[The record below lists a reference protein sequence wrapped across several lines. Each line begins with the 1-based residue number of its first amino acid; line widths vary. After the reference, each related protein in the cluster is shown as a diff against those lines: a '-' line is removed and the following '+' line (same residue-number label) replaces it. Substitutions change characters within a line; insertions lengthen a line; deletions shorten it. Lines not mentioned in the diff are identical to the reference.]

1 MNIKMTILNFFY
13 IVIGAF
19 CSLYCFITAFE
30 IPVSPLPLA
39 LFCIIP
45 ALFLCAS
52 YYYFGHSK
60 GDIILLFSLLLIG
73 IVALI
78 FRSILPDAI
87 DCTTSYF
94 LNKLAKLNVMTST
107 VSLPLESK
115 LYSIVP
121 FFCAIMALL
130 ALLLVILIHRFRL
143 SFFSLLITF
152 PLVEVGLFFGAVPN
166 KICFFLYIIFLLL
179 QIERFRFKKREI
191 PKGFTATLAI
201 CIGIC
206 ILFSNTLLIKMDYQR
221 PFKWNSMRNAIILRD
236 YETLGNL
243 IGIDLESLFSAFSNH
258 GNGIN
263 AGNLSN
269 LGNKSKST
277 RTALKVTLPHSYTT
291 VYLRGYASSYYTKNH
306 WSIRENKEYDSLLS
320 SYEKETS
327 FPLTPLELFS
337 YSQTLP
343 YLYQTNITIEPKRAD
358 KSYAYVP
365 YSMLPNDSVTEVQD
379 LYYKP
384 KSNTNQSYTI
394 PVGTY
399 LTGTEI
405 KNSTF
410 DALSESSST
419 SASFFN
425 STTKYDAVL
434 DAYSAHFSEDYL
446 TISKSLAS
454 ALSAIAEA
462 LESKAN
468 YILADYPETVQSYL
482 EQIYT
487 YTLTPKK
494 APKNEDATLY
504 FLQESREG
512 YCVHFASSATLLL
525 RAMGIPARYVE
536 GYVISPNDF
545 SKGSFDAKT
554 GQYTVNVPE
563 SNAHAWTEYYTDD
576 NGWQILDATPGYT
589 ESSIASDPAS
599 ASQSTTA
606 STQEAQTQQEATSET
621 ASTAT
626 TADNNSPQK
635 SKGNKADNNGFSF
648 QQWLKQQSLIT
659 KLMLSILG
667 LFLLFILLC
676 LIRRGIL
683 VQIRHYHWHGEDA
696 NKNAIAMLSL
706 LTYLFTI
713 SSPSKAEQKIW
724 EERMKPL
731 FDLARYSQHTITKE
745 QLEEIER
752 MVIATEKKLKKQL
765 PFLKRLYYEY
775 LAKRIL

>member
-1 MNIKMTILNFFY
+1 MNIKTTILNFFY

-52 YYYFGHSK
+52 YHYFGHSK
-60 GDIILLFSLLLIG
+60 GDIILLFSLLFIG

-78 FRSILPDAI
+78 FRTIIPDAI
-87 DCTTSYF
+87 DCSTSYF
-94 LNKLAKLNVMTST
+94 LTKLAKLNVITST

-121 FFCAIMALL
+121 FFCAIMTLL
-130 ALLLVILIHRFRL
+130 TLLLVILIHRFRL

-166 KICFFLYIIFLLL
+166 KICFFLYIIFLIL
-179 QIERFRFKKREI
+179 QIERFHFKKREM
-191 PKGFTATLAI
+191 PKGFTSTLTI
-201 CIGIC
+201 CVGIC
-206 ILFSNTLLIKMDYQR
+206 ILFSNALLIKTDYQR
-221 PFKWNSMRNAIILRD
+221 PLKWNSMRNAIILRD

-243 IGIDLESLFSAFSNH
+243 IGIDLESLFSAFNNN

-263 AGNLSN
+263 AGDLSN
-269 LGNKSKST
+269 LGNQSKST
-277 RTALKVTLPHSYTT
+277 KTALKVTLPHSYTT

-306 WSIRENKEYDSLLS
+306 WGIRENKEYDSLLS
-320 SYEKETS
+320 SYEKEAS

-343 YLYQTNITIEPKRAD
+343 YPYQTNITIEPKRAD

-365 YSMLPNDSVTEVQD
+365 YYMLPNDSVTEVQD

-384 KSNTNQSYTI
+384 KSDKKQSYTI

-405 KNSTF
+405 KDSTF
-410 DALSESSST
+410 YTLSENSST
-419 SASFFN
+419 SASIFN
-425 STTKYDAVL
+425 STTKYDTVM
-434 DAYSAHFSEDYL
+434 DAYSSHFSEDYL

-454 ALSAIAEA
+454 ALSPIVEA
-462 LESKAN
+462 LETKAN
-468 YILADYPETVQSYL
+468 YMPTDYPETVQSYL
-482 EQIYT
+482 EHIYT

-563 SNAHAWTEYYTDD
+563 SNAHAWTEYYTEDE
-576 NGWQILDATPGYT
+576 GWQILDATPGYT
-589 ESSIASDPAS
+589 ESSIASDPETS
-599 ASQSTTA
+599 SQSTTA
-606 STQEAQTQQEATSET
+606 STEEVPTEQEATSET
-621 ASTAT
+621 TSTAT
-626 TADNNSPQK
+626 TADSDNQ
-635 SKGNKADNNGFSF
+635 NKADEHKTDTNGFSF
-648 QQWLKQQSLIT
+648 QTWFQQQSFIT
-659 KLMLSILG
+659 KLMLSIFG
-667 LFLLFILLC
+667 LFLLFVLLC

-706 LTYLFTI
+706 LMYLFTI
-713 SSPSKAEQKIW
+713 SPPSKAEQKIW

-745 QLEEIER
+745 QLEEIET

-765 PFLKRLYYEY
+765 PFLKRLYYQY

>member
-1 MNIKMTILNFFY
+1 MNIKTTILNFFY

-19 CSLYCFITAFE
+19 CSLYCFVTAFE

-52 YYYFGHSK
+52 YHYFGHSK

-94 LNKLAKLNVMTST
+94 LNKLAELNVMTST

-121 FFCAIMALL
+121 FFCTIMALL
-130 ALLLVILIHRFRL
+130 TLLLVILIHRFRL

-166 KICFFLYIIFLLL
+166 KVCFFLYIIFLIL
-179 QIERFRFKKREI
+179 QIERFHFKKREM
-191 PKGFTATLAI
+191 PKGFTSTLAI
-201 CIGIC
+201 CVGIC
-206 ILFSNTLLIKMDYQR
+206 ILFSNALLIKTDYQR

-236 YETLGNL
+236 YEILGNL
-243 IGIDLESLFSAFSNH
+243 IGIDLESLFSAFNNN

-263 AGNLSN
+263 AGDLSN
-269 LGNKSKST
+269 LGNQSKST
-277 RTALKVTLPHSYTT
+277 KTALKVTLPHSYTT

-306 WSIRENKEYDSLLS
+306 WGIRENKEYDSLLS
-320 SYEKETS
+320 SYEKEAS

-394 PVGTY
+394 PIGTDLIGTD
-399 LTGTEI
+399 LTG
-405 KNSTF
+405 
-410 DALSESSST
+410 AV
-419 SASFFN
+419 FN
-425 STTKYDAVL
+425 STTEYAAIV
-434 DAYSAHFSEDYL
+434 DAYSSHFSEDYL

-454 ALSAIAEA
+454 ALSPIVEA
-462 LESKAN
+462 LETKAN
-468 YILADYPETVQSYL
+468 HMPTDYPETVQSYL
-482 EQIYT
+482 EHIYT

-563 SNAHAWTEYYTDD
+563 SNAHAWTEYYTEDE
-576 NGWQILDATPGYT
+576 GWQILDATPGYT

-606 STQEAQTQQEATSET
+606 STQEVQAQQEATSET

-635 SKGNKADNNGFSF
+635 VKGNKADNNGFSF
-648 QQWLKQQSLIT
+648 QQWLKQQSLMT
-659 KLMLSILG
+659 KLMLSIFG
-667 LFLLFILLC
+667 LFLLFVLLC

-683 VQIRHYHWHGEDA
+683 VQIRHYHWYGEDA

-706 LTYLFTI
+706 LMYLFTI
-713 SSPSKAEQKIW
+713 SPPSKAEQKIW

>member
-1 MNIKMTILNFFY
+1 
-13 IVIGAF
+13 
-19 CSLYCFITAFE
+19 
-30 IPVSPLPLA
+30 
-39 LFCIIP
+39 
-45 ALFLCAS
+45 
-52 YYYFGHSK
+52 
-60 GDIILLFSLLLIG
+60 
-73 IVALI
+73 
-78 FRSILPDAI
+78 
-87 DCTTSYF
+87 
-94 LNKLAKLNVMTST
+94 
-107 VSLPLESK
+107 
-115 LYSIVP
+115 
-121 FFCAIMALL
+121 
-130 ALLLVILIHRFRL
+130 
-143 SFFSLLITF
+143 
-152 PLVEVGLFFGAVPN
+152 
-166 KICFFLYIIFLLL
+166 
-179 QIERFRFKKREI
+179 
-191 PKGFTATLAI
+191 
-201 CIGIC
+201 
-206 ILFSNTLLIKMDYQR
+206 MDYQR

-306 WSIRENKEYDSLLS
+306 WGIRENKEYDSLLS

-337 YSQTLP
+337 YSQRLP

-454 ALSAIAEA
+454 ALSPIAEA

-468 YILADYPETVQSYL
+468 YILADYPEIVQSYL

-504 FLQESREG
+504 FLQKSREG

-606 STQEAQTQQEATSET
+606 STQEVQAQQEATSET

-635 SKGNKADNNGFSF
+635 AKGNKADNNGFSF

-713 SSPSKAEQKIW
+713 SPPSKAEQKIW

-731 FDLARYSQHTITKE
+731 FDLARYSQHTIAKE

>member
-1 MNIKMTILNFFY
+1 MNIKTTILNFFY

-19 CSLYCFITAFE
+19 CSLYCFVTAFE

-52 YYYFGHSK
+52 YHYFGHSK

-121 FFCAIMALL
+121 FFCTIMALL
-130 ALLLVILIHRFRL
+130 TLLLVILIHRFRL

-166 KICFFLYIIFLLL
+166 KVCFFLYIIFLIL
-179 QIERFRFKKREI
+179 QIERFHFKKREM
-191 PKGFTATLAI
+191 PKGFTSTLAI
-201 CIGIC
+201 CVGIC
-206 ILFSNTLLIKMDYQR
+206 ILFSNALLIKTDYQR

-236 YETLGNL
+236 YEILGNL
-243 IGIDLESLFSAFSNH
+243 IGIDLESLFSAFNNN

-263 AGNLSN
+263 AGDLSN
-269 LGNKSKST
+269 LGNQSKST
-277 RTALKVTLPHSYTT
+277 KTALKVTLPHSYTT

-306 WSIRENKEYDSLLS
+306 WGIRENKEYDSLLS
-320 SYEKETS
+320 SYEKEAS

-394 PVGTY
+394 PIGTDLIGTD
-399 LTGTEI
+399 LTG
-405 KNSTF
+405 
-410 DALSESSST
+410 AV
-419 SASFFN
+419 FN
-425 STTKYDAVL
+425 STTEYAAIV
-434 DAYSAHFSEDYL
+434 DAYSSHFSEDYL

-454 ALSAIAEA
+454 ALSPIVEA
-462 LESKAN
+462 LETKAN
-468 YILADYPETVQSYL
+468 HMPTDYPETVQSYL
-482 EQIYT
+482 EHIYT

-563 SNAHAWTEYYTDD
+563 SNAHAWTEYYTEDE
-576 NGWQILDATPGYT
+576 GWQILDATPGYT

-606 STQEAQTQQEATSET
+606 STQEVQAQQEATSET

-635 SKGNKADNNGFSF
+635 VKGNKADNNGFSF
-648 QQWLKQQSLIT
+648 QQWLKQQSLMT
-659 KLMLSILG
+659 KLMLSIFG
-667 LFLLFILLC
+667 LFLLFVLLC

-683 VQIRHYHWHGEDA
+683 VQIRHYHWYGEDA

-706 LTYLFTI
+706 LMYLFTI
-713 SSPSKAEQKIW
+713 SPPSKAEQKIW

-745 QLEEIER
+745 QLEEIET

-765 PFLKRLYYEY
+765 PFLKRLYYQY

>member
-94 LNKLAKLNVMTST
+94 LNKLTKLNVMTST

-166 KICFFLYIIFLLL
+166 KVCFFLYIIFLIL
-179 QIERFRFKKREI
+179 QIERFHFKKREM
-191 PKGFTATLAI
+191 PKGFTSTLAI
-201 CIGIC
+201 CVGIC
-206 ILFSNTLLIKMDYQR
+206 ILFSNALLIKTDYQR

-236 YETLGNL
+236 YEILGNL
-243 IGIDLESLFSAFSNH
+243 IGIDLESLFSAFNNN

-263 AGNLSN
+263 AGDLSN
-269 LGNKSKST
+269 LGNQSKST
-277 RTALKVTLPHSYTT
+277 KTALKVTLPHSYTT

-306 WSIRENKEYDSLLS
+306 WGIRENKEYDSLLS
-320 SYEKETS
+320 SYEKEAS

-394 PVGTY
+394 PIGTDLIGTD
-399 LTGTEI
+399 LTG
-405 KNSTF
+405 
-410 DALSESSST
+410 AV
-419 SASFFN
+419 FN
-425 STTKYDAVL
+425 STTEYAAIV
-434 DAYSAHFSEDYL
+434 DAYSSHFSEDYL

-454 ALSAIAEA
+454 ALSPIVEA
-462 LESKAN
+462 LETKAN
-468 YILADYPETVQSYL
+468 YMPTDYPETVQSYL
-482 EQIYT
+482 EHIYT

-563 SNAHAWTEYYTDD
+563 SNAHAWTEYYTEDE
-576 NGWQILDATPGYT
+576 GWQILDATPGYT

-606 STQEAQTQQEATSET
+606 STQEVQAQQEATSET

-635 SKGNKADNNGFSF
+635 VKGNKADNNGFSF
-648 QQWLKQQSLIT
+648 QQWLKQQSLMT
-659 KLMLSILG
+659 KLMLSIFG
-667 LFLLFILLC
+667 LFLLFVLLC

-706 LTYLFTI
+706 LMYLFTI
-713 SSPSKAEQKIW
+713 SPPSKAEQKIW

-745 QLEEIER
+745 QLEEIET

-765 PFLKRLYYEY
+765 PFLKRLYYQY

>member
-1 MNIKMTILNFFY
+1 MNIKTTILNFFY

-19 CSLYCFITAFE
+19 CSLYCFVTAFE

-52 YYYFGHSK
+52 YHYFGHSK
-60 GDIILLFSLLLIG
+60 GDIILLFSLLFIG

-87 DCTTSYF
+87 DCSTSYF
-94 LNKLAKLNVMTST
+94 LTKLAKLNVMTST

-121 FFCAIMALL
+121 FFCTIMALL
-130 ALLLVILIHRFRL
+130 TLLLVILIHRFRL

-166 KICFFLYIIFLLL
+166 KICFFLYIIFLIL

-206 ILFSNTLLIKMDYQR
+206 ILFSNTLLIKTDYQR

-306 WSIRENKEYDSLLS
+306 WGIRENKEYDSLLS
-320 SYEKETS
+320 SYEKEAS

-394 PVGTY
+394 PIGTDLIGTD
-399 LTGTEI
+399 LTG
-405 KNSTF
+405 
-410 DALSESSST
+410 AV
-419 SASFFN
+419 FN
-425 STTKYDAVL
+425 STTEYAAIV
-434 DAYSAHFSEDYL
+434 DAYSSHFSEDYL

-454 ALSAIAEA
+454 ALSPIVEA
-462 LESKAN
+462 LETKAN
-468 YILADYPETVQSYL
+468 HMPTDYPETVQSYL
-482 EQIYT
+482 EHIYT

-563 SNAHAWTEYYTDD
+563 SNAHAWTEYYTEDE
-576 NGWQILDATPGYT
+576 GWQILDATPGYT

-606 STQEAQTQQEATSET
+606 STQEVQAQQEATSET

-635 SKGNKADNNGFSF
+635 VKGNKADNNGFSF

-713 SSPSKAEQKIW
+713 SPPSKAEQKIW

-745 QLEEIER
+745 QLEEIET

>member
-394 PVGTY
+394 PVGTDLIGTD
-399 LTGTEI
+399 LTG
-405 KNSTF
+405 
-410 DALSESSST
+410 AV
-419 SASFFN
+419 FN
-425 STTKYDAVL
+425 STTEYAAIV
-434 DAYSAHFSEDYL
+434 DAYSSHFSEDYL

-454 ALSAIAEA
+454 ALSPIVEA
-462 LESKAN
+462 LETKAN
-468 YILADYPETVQSYL
+468 HMPTDYPETVQSYL

-504 FLQESREG
+504 FLQKSREG

-563 SNAHAWTEYYTDD
+563 SNAHAWTEYYTEDE
-576 NGWQILDATPGYT
+576 GWQILDATPGYT

-606 STQEAQTQQEATSET
+606 STQEVQAQQEATSET

-635 SKGNKADNNGFSF
+635 VKGNKADNNGFSF
-648 QQWLKQQSLIT
+648 QQWLKQQSLMT
-659 KLMLSILG
+659 KLMLSIFG
-667 LFLLFILLC
+667 LFLLFVLLC

-683 VQIRHYHWHGEDA
+683 VQIRHYHWYGEDA

-706 LTYLFTI
+706 LMYLFTI
-713 SSPSKAEQKIW
+713 SPPSKAEQKIW

-745 QLEEIER
+745 QLEEIET

-765 PFLKRLYYEY
+765 PFLKRLYYQY

>member
-1 MNIKMTILNFFY
+1 M
-13 IVIGAF
+13 
-19 CSLYCFITAFE
+19 
-30 IPVSPLPLA
+30 
-39 LFCIIP
+39 
-45 ALFLCAS
+45 
-52 YYYFGHSK
+52 
-60 GDIILLFSLLLIG
+60 
-73 IVALI
+73 
-78 FRSILPDAI
+78 
-87 DCTTSYF
+87 
-94 LNKLAKLNVMTST
+94 
-107 VSLPLESK
+107 
-115 LYSIVP
+115 
-121 FFCAIMALL
+121 
-130 ALLLVILIHRFRL
+130 
-143 SFFSLLITF
+143 
-152 PLVEVGLFFGAVPN
+152 
-166 KICFFLYIIFLLL
+166 
-179 QIERFRFKKREI
+179 
-191 PKGFTATLAI
+191 PKGFTSTLAI
-201 CIGIC
+201 CVGIC
-206 ILFSNTLLIKMDYQR
+206 ILFSNALLIKTDYQR

-236 YETLGNL
+236 YEILGNL
-243 IGIDLESLFSAFSNH
+243 IGIDLESLFSAFNNN

-263 AGNLSN
+263 AGDLSN
-269 LGNKSKST
+269 LGNQSKST
-277 RTALKVTLPHSYTT
+277 KTALKVTLPHSYTT

-306 WSIRENKEYDSLLS
+306 WGIRENKEYDSLLS
-320 SYEKETS
+320 SYEKEAS

-394 PVGTY
+394 PIGTDLIGTD
-399 LTGTEI
+399 LTG
-405 KNSTF
+405 
-410 DALSESSST
+410 AV
-419 SASFFN
+419 FN
-425 STTKYDAVL
+425 STTEYAAIV
-434 DAYSAHFSEDYL
+434 DAYSSHFSEDYL

-454 ALSAIAEA
+454 ALSPIVEA
-462 LESKAN
+462 LETKAN
-468 YILADYPETVQSYL
+468 HMPTDYPETVQSYL
-482 EQIYT
+482 EHIYT

-563 SNAHAWTEYYTDD
+563 SNAHAWTEYYTEDE
-576 NGWQILDATPGYT
+576 GWQILDATPGYT

-606 STQEAQTQQEATSET
+606 STQEVQAQQEATSET

-635 SKGNKADNNGFSF
+635 VKGNKADNNGFSF
-648 QQWLKQQSLIT
+648 QQWLKQQSLMT
-659 KLMLSILG
+659 KLMLSIFG
-667 LFLLFILLC
+667 LFLLFVLLC

-683 VQIRHYHWHGEDA
+683 VQIRHYHWYGEDA

-706 LTYLFTI
+706 LMYLFTI
-713 SSPSKAEQKIW
+713 SPPSKAEQKIW

-745 QLEEIER
+745 QLEEIET

-765 PFLKRLYYEY
+765 PFLKRLYYQY

>member
-1 MNIKMTILNFFY
+1 MNIKTTILNFFY

-52 YYYFGHSK
+52 YHYFGHSK

-78 FRSILPDAI
+78 FRTIIPDAI
-87 DCTTSYF
+87 DCSTSYF
-94 LNKLAKLNVMTST
+94 LTKLAKLNVMTST

-121 FFCAIMALL
+121 FFCAIIALL
-130 ALLLVILIHRFRL
+130 TLLLVILIHRFRL

-166 KICFFLYIIFLLL
+166 KVCFFLYIIFLIL

-206 ILFSNTLLIKMDYQR
+206 ILFSNALLIKTDYQR
-221 PFKWNSMRNAIILRD
+221 PLKWNSMRNAIILRD

-394 PVGTY
+394 PIGTDLIGTD
-399 LTGTEI
+399 LTG
-405 KNSTF
+405 
-410 DALSESSST
+410 AV
-419 SASFFN
+419 FN
-425 STTKYDAVL
+425 STTEYAAIV

-454 ALSAIAEA
+454 ALSPIVEA
-462 LESKAN
+462 LETKAN
-468 YILADYPETVQSYL
+468 YMPTDYPETVQSYL
-482 EQIYT
+482 EHIYT

-563 SNAHAWTEYYTDD
+563 SNAHAWTEYYTEDE
-576 NGWQILDATPGYT
+576 GWQILDATPGYT

-606 STQEAQTQQEATSET
+606 STQEVQAQQEATSET

-635 SKGNKADNNGFSF
+635 VKGNKADNNGFSF
-648 QQWLKQQSLIT
+648 QQWLKQQSLMT
-659 KLMLSILG
+659 KLMLSIFG
-667 LFLLFILLC
+667 LFLLFVLLC

-683 VQIRHYHWHGEDA
+683 VQIRHYHWYGEDA

-706 LTYLFTI
+706 LMYLFTI
-713 SSPSKAEQKIW
+713 SPPSKAEQKIW

-745 QLEEIER
+745 QLEEIET

-765 PFLKRLYYEY
+765 PFLKRLYYQY

>member
-1 MNIKMTILNFFY
+1 MNIKTTILNFFY

-19 CSLYCFITAFE
+19 CSLYCFVTAFE

-78 FRSILPDAI
+78 FRTIIPDAI
-87 DCTTSYF
+87 DCSTSYF
-94 LNKLAKLNVMTST
+94 LTKLAKLNVITST

-121 FFCAIMALL
+121 FFCAIMTLL
-130 ALLLVILIHRFRL
+130 TLLLVILIHRFRL

-166 KICFFLYIIFLLL
+166 KVCFFLYIIFLIL
-179 QIERFRFKKREI
+179 QIERFHFKKREM
-191 PKGFTATLAI
+191 PKGFTSTLAI
-201 CIGIC
+201 CVGIC
-206 ILFSNTLLIKMDYQR
+206 ILFSNALLIKTDYQR

-236 YETLGNL
+236 YEILGNL
-243 IGIDLESLFSAFSNH
+243 IGIDLESLFSAFNNN

-263 AGNLSN
+263 AGDLSN
-269 LGNKSKST
+269 LGNQSKST
-277 RTALKVTLPHSYTT
+277 KTALKVTLPHSYTT

-306 WSIRENKEYDSLLS
+306 WGIRENKEYDSLLS

-394 PVGTY
+394 PIGTDLIGTD
-399 LTGTEI
+399 LTG
-405 KNSTF
+405 
-410 DALSESSST
+410 AV
-419 SASFFN
+419 FN
-425 STTKYDAVL
+425 STTEYAAIV

-454 ALSAIAEA
+454 ALSPIVEA
-462 LESKAN
+462 LETKAN
-468 YILADYPETVQSYL
+468 YIPTDYPETVQSYL
-482 EQIYT
+482 EHIYT

-606 STQEAQTQQEATSET
+606 STQEVQAQQEATSET

-635 SKGNKADNNGFSF
+635 VKGNKADNNGFSF

-713 SSPSKAEQKIW
+713 SPPSKAEQKIW

-731 FDLARYSQHTITKE
+731 FDLARYSQHTIAKE

>member
-1 MNIKMTILNFFY
+1 MNIKTTILNFFY

-19 CSLYCFITAFE
+19 CSLYCFVTAFE

-52 YYYFGHSK
+52 YHYFGHSK
-60 GDIILLFSLLLIG
+60 GDIILLFSLLFIG

-78 FRSILPDAI
+78 FRTIIPDAI
-87 DCTTSYF
+87 DCSTSYF
-94 LNKLAKLNVMTST
+94 LTKLAKLNVITST

-121 FFCAIMALL
+121 FFCTIMALL
-130 ALLLVILIHRFRL
+130 TLLLVILIHRFRL

-166 KICFFLYIIFLLL
+166 KVCFFLYIIFLIL
-179 QIERFRFKKREI
+179 QIERFHFKKREM
-191 PKGFTATLAI
+191 PKGFTSTLAI
-201 CIGIC
+201 CVGIC
-206 ILFSNTLLIKMDYQR
+206 ILFSNALLIKTDYQR

-236 YETLGNL
+236 YEILGNL
-243 IGIDLESLFSAFSNH
+243 IGIDLESLFSAFNNN

-263 AGNLSN
+263 AGDLSN
-269 LGNKSKST
+269 LGNQSKST
-277 RTALKVTLPHSYTT
+277 KTALKVTLPHSYTT

-306 WSIRENKEYDSLLS
+306 WGIRENKEYDSLLS
-320 SYEKETS
+320 SYEKEAS

-394 PVGTY
+394 PIGTDLIGTD
-399 LTGTEI
+399 LTG
-405 KNSTF
+405 
-410 DALSESSST
+410 AV
-419 SASFFN
+419 FN
-425 STTKYDAVL
+425 STTEYAAIV
-434 DAYSAHFSEDYL
+434 DAYSSHFSEDYL

-454 ALSAIAEA
+454 ALSPIVEA
-462 LESKAN
+462 LETKAN
-468 YILADYPETVQSYL
+468 HMPTDYPETVQSYL
-482 EQIYT
+482 EHIYT

-563 SNAHAWTEYYTDD
+563 SNAHAWTEYYTEDE
-576 NGWQILDATPGYT
+576 GWQILDATPGYT

-606 STQEAQTQQEATSET
+606 STQEVQAQQEATSET

-635 SKGNKADNNGFSF
+635 VKGNKADNNGFSF
-648 QQWLKQQSLIT
+648 QQWLKQQSLMT
-659 KLMLSILG
+659 KLMLSIFG
-667 LFLLFILLC
+667 LFLLFVLLC

-683 VQIRHYHWHGEDA
+683 VQIRHYHWYGEDA

-706 LTYLFTI
+706 LMYLFTI
-713 SSPSKAEQKIW
+713 SPPSKAEQKIW

-745 QLEEIER
+745 QLEEIET

-765 PFLKRLYYEY
+765 PFLKRLYYQY